1 MPGPAKIARATPYL
15 GYGAG
20 VDWLNTAAVACTTW
34 GNTTMKKLLAAA
46 VAVSAVVCTA
56 LPAAAYTY
64 PAAGVSAQE
73 VASVLRARKLPVE
86 ITKDDAG
93 DPMIKSSSDSLNW
106 RIYFYDCTAGR
117 CTSIQ
122 FSAGFDLDNGMTY
135 SKCNEWNYTKR
146 FSRCALDDEMDP
158 YARYDI
164 DVAKGYTSESMD
176 YALATWLLVVPTFST
191 FIGY

>member
-1 MPGPAKIARATPYL
+1 MTPYL
-15 GYGAG
+15 GYG
-20 VDWLNTAAVACTTW
+20 VDAEWPHMIIVVCTTW
-34 GNTTMKKLLAAA
+34 GNTNVKKLLAAA
-46 VAVSAVVCTA
+46 AAISAVAFAA

-64 PAAGVSAQE
+64 PSAGVSAQE
-73 VASVLRARKLPVE
+73 VAAVLRANSLPVE

-93 DPMIKSSSDSLNW
+93 DPMIKSSSSDLNW

-135 SKCNEWNYTKR
+135 AKCNEWNYTKR
-146 FSRCALDDEMDP
+146 FGRCALDDEMDP

-164 DVAKGYTSESMD
+164 DVAKGYTSESMG
-176 YALATWLLVVPTFST
+176 YALDTWLLVVPTFSK

>member
-1 MPGPAKIARATPYL
+1 MSLHCLHHL
-15 GYGAG
+15 G
-20 VDWLNTAAVACTTW
+20 VTIVN
-34 GNTTMKKLLAAA
+34 KLIAAA

-56 LPAAAYTY
+56 MPAAAYTY
-64 PAAGVSAQE
+64 PVAGVSAQE

-93 DPMIKSSSDSLNW
+93 DPMIKSSSDDINW
-106 RIYFYDCTAGR
+106 RVYFYDCTAGR

-122 FSAGFDLDNGMTY
+122 FSAGFDLDNGITY

-146 FSRCALDDEMDP
+146 FARCALDDEMDP

-164 DVAKGYTSESMD
+164 DVGKGYTSESMD
-176 YALATWLLVVPTFST
+176 YALATWLLVVPTFSK
-191 FIGY
+191 FIGF